1 MPEGAG
7 GGGPPMS
14 DSAPSYVEPNPVAF
28 YRMAYIAEMLACGL
42 QNHVNHHPCTPDS
55 WRGRASSDNINGY
68 IAGMSELGNRFKTL
82 GDIAAK
88 ELAGLPLSSEENN
101 VIAKCLGMTECL
113 NLETPYNRPAGEMPK
128 VPVVAAVSGAGDKV
142 LEVGVGNVD
151 RIYVVVPLEDKWEVA
166 QGGVFSYYEFS
177 QPRDQ
182 RLTDDEWRAEL
193 ANGAVTMPSWTS
205 NLILPG
211 GQPAEILFFRVGDWY
226 IITEA
231 GDKLNL
237 RDQPSTKGKV
247 IMQLKPDEYVKIVE
261 GPVRANGYTWWKF
274 TVASGIGTEITGWAV
289 EDQSWYVRS
298 YLP

>member
-1 MPEGAG
+1 
-7 GGGPPMS
+7 
-14 DSAPSYVEPNPVAF
+14 
-28 YRMAYIAEMLACGL
+28 
-42 QNHVNHHPCTPDS
+42 
-55 WRGRASSDNINGY
+55 
-68 IAGMSELGNRFKTL
+68 MSELGNRFTTL

-88 ELAGLPLSSEENN
+88 ELAGQPLSSEENN

-113 NLETPYNRPAGEMPK
+113 NLETLYNRPAGEMPK
-128 VPVVAAVSGAGDKV
+128 VPVVAAVSGAGDEV

-211 GQPAEILFFRVGDWY
+211 GQPTEILFFRVGDWY

-247 IMQLKPDEYVKIVE
+247 IMQLKPDEYVKIVD